1 MKTLCC
7 EFVHSVIK
15 RILPRS
21 HWRRDKALGS
31 TKVGEKNKYSTRQC
45 HKNCH
50 KTIFDGMTEIQ
61 ISVSQFQWAQTFH
74 ICLGVEVW
82 LPTGE
87 INWTGPWRMKS
98 EHLKVSI
105 SLCWFSVQS
114 EDEDFSCHCLS
125 LSEAVNI
132 AEWFSRQA
140 SCRVSLLEAGRKR
153 LSVLKLK
160 WENHPPLNKWAHC

>member
-1 MKTLCC
+1 METLCC
-7 EFVHSVIK
+7 EFIHSVVK

-21 HWRRDKALGS
+21 HWRRDKTLGS

-45 HKNCH
+45 HKTCH

-74 ICLGVEVW
+74 ICLGVEGW

-98 EHLKVSI
+98 EHPKVSI

-114 EDEDFSCHCLS
+114 EDEDFFLP
-125 LSEAVNI
+125 
-132 AEWFSRQA
+132 
-140 SCRVSLLEAGRKR
+140 LLESEWSCEYSWVILQTGQ
-153 LSVLKLK
+153 LQSF
-160 WENHPPLNKWAHC
+160 PPRGGQKETFSPQAEMGEPSSLE